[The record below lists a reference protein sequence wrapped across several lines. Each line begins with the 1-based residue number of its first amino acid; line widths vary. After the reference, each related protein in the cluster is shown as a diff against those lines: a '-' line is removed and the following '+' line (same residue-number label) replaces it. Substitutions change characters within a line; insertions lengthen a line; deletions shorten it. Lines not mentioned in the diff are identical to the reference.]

1 MSIKIEK
8 LTEHIGAC
16 IEGVN
21 VAKAVNADRVQQLRD
36 AFREYCVLVFHDQVI
51 FDE

>member
-16 IEGVN
+16 VEGVN
-21 VAKAVNADRVQQLRD
+21 VAKAVNADLIMFFVPRCSPYRISRID
-36 AFREYCVLVFHDQVI
+36 AKRQG
-51 FDE
+51 